1 MFYQKV
7 IRPLLMV
14 LPVLVLAISLGLAGM
29 GLWKNDEIQKDMA
42 FKGLVALTPSS
53 TVISWAL
60 LHELDA
66 SRELS
71 RIQNQR
77 NRRSE
82 NNKRNA

>member
-60 LHELDA
+60 SGQLHQSKTIEQSNFVRCL
-66 SRELS
+66 
-71 RIQNQR
+71 
-77 NRRSE
+77 
-82 NNKRNA
+82 